1 MNSVTVL
8 LVGLWGANK
17 LSLRVDLDEVMMD
30 VHRCRNALR
39 QLSPMLVIVPL
50 IYSVSNS

>member
-1 MNSVTVL
+1 MNSVMVL

-17 LSLRVDLDEVMMD
+17 LNLRVDLDEVMMD

-39 QLSPMLVIVPL
+39 KLSPMLVIPP
-50 IYSVSNS
+50 IGIFGT